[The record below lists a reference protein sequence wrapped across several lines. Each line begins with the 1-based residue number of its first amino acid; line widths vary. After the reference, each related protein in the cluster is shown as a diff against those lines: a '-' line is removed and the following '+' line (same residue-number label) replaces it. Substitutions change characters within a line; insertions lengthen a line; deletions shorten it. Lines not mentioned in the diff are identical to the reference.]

1 MLDQPYYEPG
11 SQVTGNVY
19 LRVTRTI
26 SGVKGIKF
34 EMKGGGKNTFI
45 RFYTETTHDAEG
57 NPEVERRE
65 EKLKKSKKFLGYE
78 QEFKGELPEELD
90 GDYKLG
96 FTFTLPDHIPS
107 SLMFKDKKKRTKP
120 SAKIKYFVKAK
131 LMCRDDDMEMKHKAV
146 MAVRERAEEMKE

>member
-1 MLDQPYYEPG
+1 MDQPYYEPG

-26 SGVKGIKF
+26 SGVEGIKF

-45 RFYTETTHDAEG
+45 HFYNERHENEDGTARF
-57 NPEVERRE
+57 ERKE

-90 GDYKLG
+90 GDYQLG

-107 SLMFKDKKKRTKP
+107 SLMFKDKKKSTKP
-120 SAKIKYFVKAK
+120 SAKIKYWVKAK
-131 LMCRDDDMEMKHKAV
+131 LMCGDDDMEMKHKAV